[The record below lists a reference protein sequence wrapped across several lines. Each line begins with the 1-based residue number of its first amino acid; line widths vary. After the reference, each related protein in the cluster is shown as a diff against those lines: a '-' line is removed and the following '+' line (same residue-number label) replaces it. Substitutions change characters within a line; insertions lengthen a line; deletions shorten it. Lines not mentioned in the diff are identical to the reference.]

1 MAIDGV
7 NGPVNTGRRRFLTAT
22 TAVVGAVGAGIA
34 AVPFIKSWNPSA
46 RAKLAGAPVTAD
58 ISGLQEGQRLIL
70 EWRGQPIWI
79 VKRSQAVLQALPT
92 LDEYLRDPDSANPD
106 QQPEYVREA
115 NPKLRSLKPEISVLV
130 GVLGQRVAQVAVQG
144 RQRFQDRLGA
154 LDDPDRLAAPLEAQ
168 ALPFL
173 QGADVGHHRGAG
185 QAGPGAGVPR
195 LDERHCGETDA
206 DGTHRNGGGGQEPA
220 STRVGGLVDLIVG
233 HPALRKSSAGSVGC
247 LHPYPCADQDAD
259 AKDGEV

>member
-79 VKRSQAVLQALPT
+79 VKRSKAVLDALPT
-92 LDEYLRDPDSANPD
+92 LDANLRDPQSENLD
-106 QQPEYVREA
+106 QQPAYIKGVT
-115 NPKLRSLKPEISVLV
+115 RSLKPEISVLV
-130 GVLGQRVAQVAVQG
+130 GLCTHLGCSPEMAAEIKPEPYDPEWKGGYFCPCHKSRFDMSGRVFDGVPAPTNLVVPPHYYENDTTIVVG
-144 RQRFQDRLGA
+144 
-154 LDDPDRLAAPLEAQ
+154 LDP
-168 ALPFL
+168 
-173 QGADVGHHRGAG
+173 QGA
-185 QAGPGAGVPR
+185 
-195 LDERHCGETDA
+195 
-206 DGTHRNGGGGQEPA
+206 
-220 STRVGGLVDLIVG
+220 
-233 HPALRKSSAGSVGC
+233 
-247 LHPYPCADQDAD
+247 
-259 AKDGEV
+259 